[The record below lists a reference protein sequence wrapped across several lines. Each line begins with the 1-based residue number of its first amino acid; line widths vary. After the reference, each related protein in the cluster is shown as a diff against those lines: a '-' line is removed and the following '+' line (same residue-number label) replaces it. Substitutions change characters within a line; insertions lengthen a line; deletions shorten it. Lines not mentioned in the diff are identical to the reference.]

1 MPSNLI
7 RRADYDPQ
15 TRKLSIWLVTTQNR
29 YDYENVPSETYEA
42 FRRVFSKG
50 RFFNRHIRDRFRYHV
65 TPLG

>member
-29 YDYENVPSETYEA
+29 YDYEKRPA
-42 FRRVFSKG
+42 RD
-50 RFFNRHIRDRFRYHV
+50 IRGFPTR
-65 TPLG
+65 LL